1 MELNMQNMQKY
12 QPKLVRD
19 KIPSLMAKEGKTVV
33 IAKLSDD
40 DYYQA
45 LRCKLQEEVQEF
57 LNDQN
62 IEELADV
69 LEVVLSIASLKFG
82 GINEL
87 ELKRKC
93 KEAAKGSFDERF
105 VILSVG
111 DGPITI
117 V

>member
-1 MELNMQNMQKY
+1 MEINMQNMQKY
-12 QPKLVRD
+12 QPKLVRN
-19 KIPSLMAKEGKTVV
+19 KIPSLIAKEGKTVV
-33 IAKLSDD
+33 IAKLSDE

-45 LRCKLQEEVQEF
+45 LRYKLQEEVQEF
-57 LNDQN
+57 LDDQN

-105 VILSVG
+105 VILSVD
-111 DGPITI
+111 DGSITI